1 MILTF
6 IIFQVFYFFFLF
18 QKKKRSRNTKLS
30 KQLARLRTNQI
41 IELNIDDKARIYVG
55 SGHGG

>member
-18 QKKKRSRNTKLS
+18 QKKRRSRNTKLS